1 MPGTSSWR
9 READLPTDQSWGA
22 CWSCAGRLM
31 VVGGAHIE
39 DRAKGVV
46 FDDRVFALRSER
58 ENMS

>member
-1 MPGTSSWR
+1 
-9 READLPTDQSWGA
+9 
-22 CWSCAGRLM
+22 M